1 MYPRKYSPLSH
12 MSTCDTNG
20 EQLPSKYVFVRILRG
35 SVHLSSNSLI
45 HWATWLGCT
54 FSVTLVA
61 YLIASSIPFFDS
73 LVSLIGALLGTF
85 LAYQPSGCMWLHDN
99 WSRRTD
105 RDWKW
110 TTMACWSGFII
121 AVGTFITIAGTYG
134 SIVGIIDLLR
144 EDGGSKPWTCADNSI

>member
-1 MYPRKYSPLSH
+1 M
-12 MSTCDTNG
+12 
-20 EQLPSKYVFVRILRG
+20 
-35 SVHLSSNSLI
+35 
-45 HWATWLGCT
+45 
-54 FSVTLVA
+54 TLVA

-85 LAYQPSGCMWLHDN
+85 LAYQPSGCMWLYDN

-121 AVGTFITIAGTYG
+121 VVGTFITIAGTYG